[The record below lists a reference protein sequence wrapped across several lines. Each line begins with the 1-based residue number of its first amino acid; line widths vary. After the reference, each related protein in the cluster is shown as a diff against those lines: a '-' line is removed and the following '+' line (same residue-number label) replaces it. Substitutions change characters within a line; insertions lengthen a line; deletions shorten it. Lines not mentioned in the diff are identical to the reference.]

1 MGWHSSSL
9 PVLRARYDRDTH
21 DIFALRHR
29 VDADRPV
36 VCVRLPDQKPLAENS
51 LSLRQRWMV
60 NENESSQLK
69 DLSYRIA
76 NERDPEKLT
85 ALVKELEQWIAQRR
99 GDSERRKM
107 MLSGQ

>member
-1 MGWHSSSL
+1 
-9 PVLRARYDRDTH
+9 
-21 DIFALRHR
+21 
-29 VDADRPV
+29 
-36 VCVRLPDQKPLAENS
+36 LPDQKPLAENS
-51 LSLRQRWMV
+51 LSLRQRCTV
-60 NENESSQLK
+60 NENENSQLK

>member
-1 MGWHSSSL
+1 M
-9 PVLRARYDRDTH
+9 
-21 DIFALRHR
+21 
-29 VDADRPV
+29 
-36 VCVRLPDQKPLAENS
+36 
-51 LSLRQRWMV
+51 
-60 NENESSQLK
+60 NENENSQLK

-85 ALVKELEQWIAQRR
+85 ALVKELEQWIAKRR